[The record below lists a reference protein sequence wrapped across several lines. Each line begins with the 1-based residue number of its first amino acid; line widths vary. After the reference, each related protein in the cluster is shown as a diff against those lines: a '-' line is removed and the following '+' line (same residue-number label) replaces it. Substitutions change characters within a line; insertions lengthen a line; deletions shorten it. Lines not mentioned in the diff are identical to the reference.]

1 MHRFFSRLDPQKYG
15 LYSGFQKNR
24 RLYVREV
31 KESDMSVTLLDPT
44 NEEVPVAR
52 MITPRPEAIVGKVA
66 LLDIAKRRSDEFLDR
81 LQEAMERR
89 LPQVEV
95 NRYHKPTFSKP
106 APADLRREIKKI
118 NDFVV
123 IGLAD

>member
-1 MHRFFSRLDPQKYG
+1 MP
-15 LYSGFQKNR
+15 
-24 RLYVREV
+24 
-31 KESDMSVTLLDPT
+31 MTLLDPS

-52 MITPRPEAIVGKVA
+52 PITPRPEAVTGRIA
-66 LLDIAKRRSDEFLDR
+66 FLDISKRRSDEFLDR
-81 LQEAMERR
+81 LQEGIEQR
-89 LPQVEV
+89 LPQVEI

-106 APADLRREIKKI
+106 APADLRKEIKEI

>member
-1 MHRFFSRLDPQKYG
+1 
-15 LYSGFQKNR
+15 
-24 RLYVREV
+24 
-31 KESDMSVTLLDPT
+31 MSLTLLDPT
-44 NEEVPVAR
+44 NEAIPVVR
-52 MITPRPEAIVGKVA
+52 QITPRPEAITGKVA
-66 LLDIAKRRSDEFLDR
+66 FLDISKRRSDEFLDR

>member
-1 MHRFFSRLDPQKYG
+1 
-15 LYSGFQKNR
+15 
-24 RLYVREV
+24 
-31 KESDMSVTLLDPT
+31 MSVTLLDPT

-52 MITPRPEAIVGKVA
+52 KITPRPEAIVGKIA
-66 LLDIAKRRSDEFLDR
+66 LLDIGKRRSDEFLDR

-89 LPQVEV
+89 LPQVKV

>member
-1 MHRFFSRLDPQKYG
+1 
-15 LYSGFQKNR
+15 
-24 RLYVREV
+24 
-31 KESDMSVTLLDPT
+31 MSVTLLDPT

-89 LPQVEV
+89 LPQVEF